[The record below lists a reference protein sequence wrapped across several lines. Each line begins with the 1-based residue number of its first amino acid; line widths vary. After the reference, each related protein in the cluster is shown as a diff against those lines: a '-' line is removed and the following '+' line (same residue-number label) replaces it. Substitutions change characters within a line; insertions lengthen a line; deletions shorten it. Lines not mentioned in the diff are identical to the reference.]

1 MTIEQIYKPL
11 AKSEGKILDLAK
23 SSKDEFGKPGD
34 KIHQFLSEVGVKA
47 LKQQIGKVL
56 AVTTLFDEKDATN
69 LHWKSKQVIINAA
82 TAPGFIV

>member
-23 SSKDEFGKPGD
+23 SSKDEFGKPED

-56 AVTTLFDEKDATN
+56 AVTTLFDEKDAYESALEKVN
-69 LHWKSKQVIINAA
+69 K
-82 TAPGFIV
+82 